1 MHAIGSKI
9 RNLRLQLGLSQ
20 RQLAGK
26 EMTRAFI
33 SLVESG
39 RAMPSLRTLSII
51 AQRLGKPMEYFLGEE
66 YSYEDMAGA
75 ILEAA
80 RQKVA
85 ANEFKS
91 AIPLIHEVLRKSEN
105 QQLLAEGYHLLT
117 VCLRCL
123 GRLNEA
129 LLACETA
136 LEHFRTVGDR
146 RGVTQTYL
154 QIGALAVALED
165 FPRAR
170 QAYEQVLRYSKGLKS
185 LKEDYIEALLHFG
198 NTLLCLG
205 DLDEAVLAYEEAFHE
220 SFRQGNLA
228 QMGFAALGVSR
239 SLFYSG
245 RVEGSLKWSQRA
257 LDLMDQAKSSDR
269 TLALHFLGKVL
280 LARGIYDEA
289 YEIFQESL
297 LVNREQGFMDRVAS
311 VLVDLAWY
319 WIQRGDLLQAKV
331 CCREALHLLD
341 AKDNGIIRGQLYR
354 VLGTIA
360 QKGGISST
368 LTTSCR

>member
-1 MHAIGSKI
+1 
-9 RNLRLQLGLSQ
+9 
-20 RQLAGK
+20 
-26 EMTRAFI
+26 
-33 SLVESG
+33 
-39 RAMPSLRTLSII
+39 
-51 AQRLGKPMEYFLGEE
+51 MEYFLGEE

-85 ANEFKS
+85 ANGFKS

-205 DLDEAVLAYEEAFHE
+205 DLDEVVLAYEEAFHE

-228 QMGFAALGVSR
+228 QMGFAAL
-239 SLFYSG
+239 
-245 RVEGSLKWSQRA
+245 
-257 LDLMDQAKSSDR
+257 
-269 TLALHFLGKVL
+269 
-280 LARGIYDEA
+280 
-289 YEIFQESL
+289 
-297 LVNREQGFMDRVAS
+297 GFMDRVAS